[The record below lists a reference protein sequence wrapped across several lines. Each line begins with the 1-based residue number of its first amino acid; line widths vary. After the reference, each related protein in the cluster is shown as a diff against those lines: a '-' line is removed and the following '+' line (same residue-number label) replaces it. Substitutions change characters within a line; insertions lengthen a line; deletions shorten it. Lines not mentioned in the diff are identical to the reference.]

1 MRIALV
7 LALILLS
14 QVAQAQ
20 LMPYR
25 TLLSAPLT
33 LYVDCQ
39 NGSDLNPGT
48 ESQPFATPKR
58 AYYYAQQKL
67 DLGGNVI
74 TAQLQSSC
82 TDVITDL
89 HGPLVGARG
98 ATGFV
103 FQGSVGSRGA
113 VLMSTSIHGAWLW
126 HAYNGASYSVQ
137 WMQMRSTGGGAVLVG
152 EGVINVGHV
161 YWDAASV
168 AHLDAAGPRSVIN
181 TFGYDW
187 ILHTGSVNTHAV
199 AEDHALITM
208 NRHLSVSACPTVYN
222 AFVQGDLGGI
232 IDATGFTWSEGCLQG
247 PQYHAV
253 ANGIVF
259 TGSQAGMTP
268 PNFFP
273 GSLPGVVST
282 GGYFQ

>member
-1 MRIALV
+1 MRVIVIFLLLIAQNA
-7 LALILLS
+7 LAQYRILLE
-14 QVAQAQ
+14 
-20 LMPYR
+20 
-25 TLLSAPLT
+25 APLT
-33 LYVDCQ
+33 LYVNCQ
-39 NGSDLNPGT
+39 SGSDSNPGT

-74 TAQLQSSC
+74 TAQLQSGC

-103 FQGSVGSRGA
+103 FQGTVGSHGA
-113 VLMSTSIHGAWLW
+113 VLMSTSLPGAWLW
-126 HAYNGASYSVQ
+126 HAYNGASYSLQ
-137 WMQMRSTGGGAVLVG
+137 WMQMKATGGGAVLVG
-152 EGVINVGHV
+152 EGVINVGHI

-181 TFGYDW
+181 TFGQNW

-208 NRHLSVSACPTVYN
+208 SQHLSVSACPYVYN
-222 AFVQGDLGGI
+222 SFVQGDLGGI
-232 IDATGFTWSEGCLQG
+232 IDATGFTWSDGCLQG
-247 PQYHAV
+247 TRYHAV
-253 ANGIVF
+253 TNGIVF
-259 TGSQAGMTP
+259 TGHLSGQAP
-268 PNFFP
+268 WNFFP
-273 GSLPGVVST
+273 GSSPGAVGT